1 MSHPTTRF
9 RLPLATSAQHKL
21 HPKRTAARL
30 TATALVTLLCLGVLA
45 SCGTAANLGKPLTY
59 VYNPDNLSE
68 HVLYEPI
75 DYADASQW
83 VARPTETPLPVDV
96 IYLYPTSWQKK
107 GADESN
113 LCSIDNESLRATAP
127 LVFEQQATAF
137 ETAGNVFAPYYRQAD
152 AAFCLGLSDTDQRKV
167 LGGTPLQ
174 DVTTALDYYF
184 EHCNQGRPFILA
196 GHSQGSQILN
206 YVLQGYLIGEHPE
219 LKDRMV
225 AAYLIGYSVT
235 PNNGIFLGSNAFKFA
250 EKADDT
256 GVVVSYN
263 TEASSIEGPNPIVKE
278 NAMNINPIT
287 WTRST
292 ETAPASASKGAR
304 INGVDVYGIDGG
316 PLADATIDPKRNV
329 VVCSTADPDLFSSKS
344 EVFPKG
350 SYHAQDYAFYYY
362 DLRANAE
369 LRAAAY
375 LEQQGT
381 SR

>member
-1 MSHPTTRF
+1 
-9 RLPLATSAQHKL
+9 
-21 HPKRTAARL
+21 
-30 TATALVTLLCLGVLA
+30 
-45 SCGTAANLGKPLTY
+45 
-59 VYNPDNLSE
+59 
-68 HVLYEPI
+68 
-75 DYADASQW
+75 
-83 VARPTETPLPVDV
+83 
-96 IYLYPTSWQKK
+96 
-107 GADESN
+107 
-113 LCSIDNESLRATAP
+113 
-127 LVFEQQATAF
+127 
-137 ETAGNVFAPYYRQAD
+137 YRQAD